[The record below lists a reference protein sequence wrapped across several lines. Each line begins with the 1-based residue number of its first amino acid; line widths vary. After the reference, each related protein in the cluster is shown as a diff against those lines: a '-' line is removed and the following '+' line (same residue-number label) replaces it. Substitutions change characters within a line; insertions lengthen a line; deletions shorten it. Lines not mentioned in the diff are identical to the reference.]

1 MITNLSKYSNKELE
15 LIKGIFE
22 NKYTVK
28 DNGGRLIATPT
39 ETDRKG
45 AAHEIRDIAG
55 NARQ

>member
-1 MITNLSKYSNKELE
+1 MITNLNKYSDGELE

-28 DNGGRLIATPT
+28 ESGGRLIATPS
-39 ETDRKG
+39 EPDRKG

>member
-1 MITNLSKYSNKELE
+1 MADLSKYSDSELE

-28 DNGGRLIATPT
+28 DSGGRLIATPS
-39 ETDRKG
+39 ESDRKG

>member
-1 MITNLSKYSNKELE
+1 MADLSKYSDSELE
-15 LIKGIFE
+15 LIKRIFE

-28 DNGGRLIATPT
+28 DSGGRLIATPS
-39 ETDRKG
+39 EPDRKG